1 MEFSE
6 AVALS
11 EAEAPSSK
19 EQAIAPSTDPEGPR
33 ETPTETLYH
42 CRICRKACAWNGRT
56 LHFKG
61 KHKKQ
66 WDEKFDVDRA
76 FEECENCPGKR
87 CAKTR
92 QRPIG
97 TLVFNSTQH
106 SRPHLSDAQL
116 SMAEP

>member
-19 EQAIAPSTDPEGPR
+19 EQANA
-33 ETPTETLYH
+33 PTETLYH

-66 WDEKFDVDRA
+66 WDENFDVDRA